1 MMISKEQGEV
11 AVSSSVNK
19 PLRDY
24 IQAVDNILTPEQQKF
39 WQQSFANENK
49 RS

>member
-1 MMISKEQGEV
+1 MMMSKEQGEI
-11 AVSSSVNK
+11 AVSSAINK
-19 PLRDY
+19 PLEDY

-49 RS
+49 GS